1 MHDAVISSL
10 IYSQRHVIF
19 KASTP
24 TLAERRRQRRGGSLP
39 TGEGIIFRRRAMGPL
54 AIRARPA
61 RALGCY
67 WPSCDPQADWR
78 VRQGLGRAQG
88 RASKTGARRGKKI
101 TDSRVMTAS
110 AAIKNKLR
118 NYSSKYRGHRGGK
131 GEGGWPPATTHPPRQ
146 ASSTL
151 SLVSLGVPALP
162 RPDYAL
168 GVPLQGIVSGS
179 RD

>member
-24 TLAERRRQRRGGSLP
+24 TLAERRRQPRGGSLP

-131 GEGGWPPATTHPPRQ
+131 GEGGWPPAKPPPLSPSCPSVSMPCQGPTTPSECLFRV
-146 ASSTL
+146 SS
-151 SLVSLGVPALP
+151 VGA
-162 RPDYAL
+162 
-168 GVPLQGIVSGS
+168 GIE
-179 RD
+179 